1 MFLTYRRRPW
11 PVLVPVSCLS
21 SCQRWPSVNGGRA
34 RVSPLAEMPPTNSV
48 YAEAQMKAMELA
60 RVGALPLGGGGG
72 GPGHL
77 VGPLS
82 LGGATMGG
90 ATMSGVSMA
99 AIMDAQAA
107 QAAQARLN
115 RYVASRRD
123 GGENDHE
130 LFFLLYF
137 FHFFHPFF
145 SLFFP
150 FFFTL

>member
-1 MFLTYRRRPW
+1 
-11 PVLVPVSCLS
+11 
-21 SCQRWPSVNGGRA
+21 
-34 RVSPLAEMPPTNSV
+34 
-48 YAEAQMKAMELA
+48 MKAMELA
-60 RVGALPLGGGGG
+60 RVGALPLGGGGGG

-130 LFFLLYF
+130 LLVFCFIFITFFPLL
-137 FHFFHPFF
+137 FHFFN
-145 SLFFP
+145 
-150 FFFTL
+150 